1 MSAPATEPLPQ
12 VGSIATSTLSS
23 GNLTPG
29 NLSSPPPALNRT
41 PEDINKSKEKSYSRQ
56 LPILHTTTPNAETSL
71 HLVVTKPTLSQRKKY
86 WLLALF
92 SYALFIEVW
101 SGAALFIFIS
111 SISNDL
117 NIIIE
122 QQSWVIT
129 SFTVTFASFLLF
141 WGRLSDLFSPKKVF
155 GFGFIALGALT
166 LVVSFLPDQYSFF
179 VVRALSGVAAAAV
192 IPAAYRL
199 VVVVFEE
206 EELGFAFTLMGA
218 SGTLANTS
226 GLVVAGLVQSIP
238 GTGQM
243 VAWRWFFR
251 IMSLMIVST

>member
-1 MSAPATEPLPQ
+1 MSDPLVAQAEPSSTTVHAASSSPSSNKIPNDAGPSPAEKPKSHSPAT
-12 VGSIATSTLSS
+12 
-23 GNLTPG
+23 LTTAS
-29 NLSSPPPALNRT
+29 NKHSSSPPIIPKAILN
-41 PEDINKSKEKSYSRQ
+41 
-56 LPILHTTTPNAETSL
+56 
-71 HLVVTKPTLSQRKKY
+71 QRKEY

-101 SGAALFIFIS
+101 SGAALFIFIGPIS
-111 SISNDL
+111 SDL
-117 NIIIE
+117 HVLVE
-122 QQSWVIT
+122 QQSWVIA

-141 WGRLSDLFSPKKVF
+141 WGRLSDLFSPKSVF
-155 GFGFIALGALT
+155 AFAFIALGGLS
-166 LVVSFLPDQYSFF
+166 LIVSFLPDQYSFF
-179 VVRALSGVAAAAV
+179 TVRALSGVAAAAV

-199 VVVVFEE
+199 VVVVFRA

-251 IMSLMIVST
+251 IMSLMIVSEAQINETALLYI